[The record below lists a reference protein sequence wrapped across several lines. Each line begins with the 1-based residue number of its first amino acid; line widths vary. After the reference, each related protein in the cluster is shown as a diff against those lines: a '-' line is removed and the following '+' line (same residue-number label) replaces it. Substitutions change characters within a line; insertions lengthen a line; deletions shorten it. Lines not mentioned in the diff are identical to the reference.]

1 MSSFKGFGAPGPPE
15 GFEDWEA
22 GVDGQ
27 PLSDSQLALQ
37 QDLSSLADGE
47 LDEGRAAGVMLRLE
61 SDSDDSAYLDDLTRC
76 AKMHRDM
83 TDPDRL
89 MAHMAAM
96 TGASNL
102 CTDLENRLATIFYQ
116 LGKAYLLAALDPD
129 RVVERVFETAV
140 PVEQTRVQGRGFVD
154 GVLLSSDEEPIADLG
169 SDVRRGDVGRGD
181 VRRDGVDWENARSML
196 NGRLERIEE
205 PLEKARRLLEQALS
219 VAPDHEEAQFYR
231 AYLDAEQGRKLLA
244 RERWAQLF
252 DTALLSANRG
262 HAAIQIGRLHQGEGN
277 HREALRWY
285 RWILISGLFKQD
297 ERFWVVRFNIA
308 MTYLEMG
315 DHDRCLDYFKGLIDS
330 QPQHVAEM
338 AHMASQAP
346 LLQKVLQQR
355 PSFANDL
362 ISRCPEL
369 FSNPAA

>member
-1 MSSFKGFGAPGPPE
+1 MSSFEGFGAQGPPE
-15 GFEDWEA
+15 GFEDWEK

-61 SDSDDSAYLDDLTRC
+61 SDSDASVFFDDLTRC

-169 SDVRRGDVGRGD
+169 SERSDVRGRD
-181 VRRDGVDWENARSML
+181 VRGHGVDWENARSML

-346 LLQKVLQQR
+346 LLQEVLLKR